1 MAKAMKAMKAA
12 MKPAMKPAMKAAPR
26 AAMKAVMKT
35 AMKAKAMKAVMKPA
49 MKAMK
54 KKHVSIIARGR
65 LAKVQVLKGAKQH
78 TVGGLKASDLM
89 KNKRGKVVSKKA
101 HATGM
106 KHPWM
111 TAVKAARKALG
122 ITGFCV
128 CGGTTP
134 EGKALYAKAKS
145 LVK

>member
-1 MAKAMKAMKAA
+1 MAKAMKAMKA
-12 MKPAMKPAMKAAPR
+12 AMKPAMKAAPR

-54 KKHVSIIARGR
+54 KKKHVSIIARGR
-65 LAKVQVLKGAKQH
+65 MAKVQVLKGSKEH
-78 TVGGLKASDLM
+78 TVGGLKATDLM

-101 HATGM
+101 HARGM

-111 TAVKAARKALG
+111 VAVRAARKALG